1 MGLESRINKLLIRI
15 AIGKSTLEKEEFSDE
30 KKKNKEGLKGF
41 LQKGVDEL
49 KQDLNKTIKKKKE

>member
-1 MGLESRINKLLIRI
+1 MQIPETERN
-15 AIGKSTLEKEEFSDE
+15 E

>member
-1 MGLESRINKLLIRI
+1 MLIRI
-15 AIGKSTLEKEEFSDE
+15 AIGKGTLEKEEFSAE

-49 KQDLNKTIKKKKE
+49 RLDLNKTIKKKKE